1 MTFTTVLWLSA
12 PVKVYETKNIYTII
26 VPILD
31 LERNEVGQIQFDNL
45 EELDRVV
52 IKADEDDVLRFESF
66 G

>member
-1 MTFTTVLWLSA
+1 MMVHSMTFTTVVWLSA

-45 EELDRVV
+45 EE
-52 IKADEDDVLRFESF
+52 
-66 G
+66 